1 MINVDIISVV
11 YKKCIFW
18 RIFQSTITTLLADQN
33 NRICFRSESF
43 KECFR
48 YKLNALDYVNKS
60 KLMVACNLRFWV
72 NLITGESMR
81 FLCNNLLLS
90 FWYAIDESLN
100 YDWGLKRNKVVL
112 EIMFFLITR
121 LRISVLKNKWKRL
134 ASNRTVIMLL
144 F

>member
-1 MINVDIISVV
+1 MKNVDIISVV

-33 NRICFRSESF
+33 NRIYFRSESF
-43 KECFR
+43 KECSRF
-48 YKLNALDYVNKS
+48 KLNTLDYVNKS
-60 KLMVACNLRFWV
+60 KLMVACNLRV

-100 YDWGLKRNKVVL
+100 YDWGLKRKKVVL

-121 LRISVLKNKWKRL
+121 LRISDLKNKWKRL